1 MGLIAF
7 VKNAGAK
14 LFGKKEKAAA
24 DAPELTQQELDAQKA
39 LELEN
44 LVRNLGLDIQDL
56 FIEVN
61 DDVAT
66 IHGQSETFEVKE
78 KAAIAIGNVSGIA
91 NVDDRIVLLE
101 TEPIGPANEESADEE
116 AVNEETE
123 MMGQSADRSVGAD
136 YVSSQFHTVVKNDSL
151 SKIAKKYYGNALKYP
166 VIFEANKPMLKDP
179 NLIYPGQVLRIP
191 ALEA

>member
-14 LFGKKEKAAA
+14 LFGKKEKVA
-24 DAPELTQQELDAQKA
+24 DAPELSQQELDAQKA

-44 LVRNLGLDIQDL
+44 LVRSLGLDIQDL
-56 FIEVN
+56 YIEVN

-66 IHGQSETFEVKE
+66 IHGQSDTLDAKE
-78 KAAIAIGNVSGIA
+78 KAAIAIGNVDGIA

-101 TEPIGPANEESADEE
+101 SEPIGP
-116 AVNEETE
+116 VNEQGEAGETE
-123 MMGQSADRSVGAD
+123 MMGQSADRSVSAD

-179 NLIYPGQVLRIP
+179 NFIYPGQVLRIP